1 MDTEKLQSWLSNL
14 ISGLVTYPEEI
25 KIEKSI
31 DEIGVLFTIKV
42 HNEDKGKVIGKEGTI
57 ANAIR
62 IVLRSS
68 GRIMNLRASMKID
81 ADGFQL
87 KNRD

>member
-68 GRIMNLRASMKID
+68 GQIMNLRATMKID